1 MREPWDVIVRP
12 VVTEKSTDLTTRENV
27 YAFVVNKDANKI
39 DIARAV
45 EQIWDVKVKAVRTMV
60 YRGKMKRSFLGRMNR
75 NWSLGRR
82 PSFKKAIVKL
92 AEGDHIELYEIG

>member
-12 VVTEKSTDLTTRENV
+12 VVTEKTTAQMEAENV
-27 YAFVVNKDANKI
+27 YSFIVNRNANKI

-45 EQIWDVKVKAVRTMV
+45 EALWDVQVDDVRTMR
-60 YRGKMKRSFLGRMNR
+60 YAGKMRRSFLGQMSN

-82 PSFKKAIVKL
+82 PSFKKAVVKL
-92 AEGDHIELYEIG
+92 AEGDHIELYEMG